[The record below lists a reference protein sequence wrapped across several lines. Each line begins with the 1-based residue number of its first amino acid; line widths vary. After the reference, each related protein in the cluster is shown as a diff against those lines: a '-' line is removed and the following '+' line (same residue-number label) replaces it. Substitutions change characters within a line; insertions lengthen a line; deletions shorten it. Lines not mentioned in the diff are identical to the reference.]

1 MIDFNKMFETVYN
14 ESDSSKMIAISISG
28 IVGLIMYFFITQET
42 PILIF
47 TSLIIFPISKLTTS
61 VILNNMSKH
70 NELKL
75 QEVNFQE
82 LYDELNSNEKKF
94 IEIAFVIDDNEVIDW
109 GTIGS
114 NNLLLREV
122 LISLV
127 DKKIIE
133 IINPLGTSDDQFK
146 IKPGFFKIAKKE
158 YANSIPF

>member
-114 NNLLLREV
+114 NNLLLNFR
-122 LISLV
+122 
-127 DKKIIE
+127 
-133 IINPLGTSDDQFK
+133 T
-146 IKPGFFKIAKKE
+146 
-158 YANSIPF
+158 

>member
-146 IKPGFFKIAKKE
+146 IKSGFFKIAKKE

>member
-47 TSLIIFPISKLTTS
+47 TSLIIFPISKLATS
-61 VILNNMSKH
+61 VILNNLSKR

-75 QEVNFQE
+75 QEIDYQR

-94 IEIAFVIDDNEVIDW
+94 IKLAFSTNDNEVIDW
-109 GTIGS
+109 RTI
-114 NNLLLREV
+114 NNCSLSREV

-127 DKKIIE
+127 DKKVIE
-133 IINPLGTSDDQFK
+133 VINPLDMSDDQFK
-146 IKPGFFKIAKKE
+146 ISSGFFKVAKKE
-158 YANSIPF
+158 YSNSLSF